1 MRSSSL
7 FIFLLSFLTVSL
19 SLDSWLMASGSTAL
33 LESAHA
39 TQLLAAQ
46 TQTHGNPRP
55 EPGSKRRSF
64 YQLQETEILRLL

>member
-33 LESAHA
+33 LESASVS
-39 TQLLAAQ
+39 QLLAGQ
-46 TQTHGNPRP
+46 TQTHGNPPP
-55 EPGSKRRSF
+55 EPGGKRRSF

>member
-1 MRSSSL
+1 MRTCSWP
-7 FIFLLSFLTVSL
+7 IFLLIFLTVSL

-33 LESAHA
+33 LESDSF

-46 TQTHGNPRP
+46 TQTHRNPSP
-55 EPGSKRRSF
+55 DPGRKRRSF